1 MAKLEDLRS
10 YGANVEEGLNRCVNN
25 EGFYLKMIN
34 KAVEDNSFEE
44 LYSAVNSKDLEK
56 AFEIAHALK
65 GVLANLALTPICE
78 PVSEIVELLRNR
90 TDTDYSEYLER
101 IRAKREELQNLLG

>member
-78 PVSEIVELLRNR
+78 PVSEIVELLRKR